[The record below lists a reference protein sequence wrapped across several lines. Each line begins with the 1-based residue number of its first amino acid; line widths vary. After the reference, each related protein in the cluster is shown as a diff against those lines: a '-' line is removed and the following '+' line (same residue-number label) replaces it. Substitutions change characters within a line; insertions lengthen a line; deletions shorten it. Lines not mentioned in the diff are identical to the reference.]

1 MKTNYIYAVLLSLLF
16 STFWGCSDWT
26 ETESEDY
33 LNIPE
38 RTTMPTCVTI
48 SRLTIR

>member
-33 LNIPE
+33 FEYPGADYYANLRNYKQ
-38 RTTMPTCVTI
+38 TDH
-48 SRLTIR
+48 